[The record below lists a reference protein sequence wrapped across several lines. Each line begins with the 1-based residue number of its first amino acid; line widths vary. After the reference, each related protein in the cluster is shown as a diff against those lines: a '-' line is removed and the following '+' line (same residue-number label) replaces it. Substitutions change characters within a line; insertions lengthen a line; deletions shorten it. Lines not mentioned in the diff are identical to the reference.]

1 MQIRLRMT
9 NLLIDS
15 AVYIGL
21 LRSGVDVRQRLL
33 PFLSGGHLYNCG
45 MVRAEVIR
53 GMISPKA
60 RDGMLAFFDLIPE
73 VPADARLWHYV
84 SMLGWE
90 LGRKGKW
97 PPITDLVIAA
107 SAMRVEA
114 QLVSPD
120 AHFEDIPGLKKLTEI
135 PEHQ

>member
-1 MQIRLRMT
+1 MT

-60 RDGMLAFFDLIPE
+60 RDGMLALSTLFQRCLP
-73 VPADARLWHYV
+73 
-84 SMLGWE
+84 M
-90 LGRKGKW
+90 
-97 PPITDLVIAA
+97 
-107 SAMRVEA
+107 
-114 QLVSPD
+114 
-120 AHFEDIPGLKKLTEI
+120 PGSGIMSLCLAGN
-135 PEHQ
+135 